1 MKKSCIKS
9 ITAKILITILA
20 VVSITG
26 TAFGSKSKDFQ
37 YSNVNAWVHGY
48 VDFERYFA
56 GARTKVWCNVIL
68 GGADRDCV
76 SARYS
81 LSTNVKKMAKNKPL
95 DMYHHSA
102 SYTGVSGG
110 LNAKYAK
117 LHIKYDGKK
126 ATLIDK

>member
-1 MKKSCIKS
+1 MKKSGIKS

-56 GARTKVWCNVIL
+56 GAKTKVWCNVML
-68 GGADRDCV
+68 GGADRDYV

-81 LSTNVKKMAKNKPL
+81 LATDKKKIATSKLLNVYNP
-95 DMYHHSA
+95 SA
-102 SYTGVSGG
+102 SYAGVSGG
-110 LNAKYAK
+110 LYAKYAK

-126 ATLIDK
+126 ATLIDR